1 MAVVPSRSISLGPG
15 PAKISASGDG
25 KLSVTDGKVSFSGDG
40 EDGSLT
46 IGQITAGF
54 KQKTFTIDSVSV
66 KVGEVEHKFADGST
80 EKLALKVSANV
91 VPLTFTLTGTRTITK
106 TIKLAP
112 EGKHSDKITMDP
124 VAEYKLETPEY
135 PIAGSPALPLL
146 PNPPYSFAAQDKVK
160 VDVSLDTKQGSDE
173 ATLTINVTVS
183 CSIRP
188 FSPKPPSPKPPS
200 PKPPVKDPK
209 DWPPIPPIYLIP
221 VIIAYINW
229 KGEPETLSIVGKTS
243 EIQMTEIKAG
253 LKELSDAES
262 DVSTAATSA
271 RSSEV
276 STEAE
281 LNEAT
286 ELETS
291 LSADAEAAETA
302 VTAAEGA
309 EEGAATAL
317 EAAAAAETGAEAAV
331 AEATAEVASATAAEV
346 AADASEAADWWT
358 IVGGIASGVAI
369 ATATAAVVAAGKKLS
384 EAKDTKARAGKN
396 KAKATADKGKAA
408 SEKAAAQTKLHGIK
422 AHKADTTK
430 RIQDLKGKIDAT
442 KAQEAKFKKSYT
454 SIKDAQ
460 RVLKHHAAQVG
471 IPVGSPPAR
480 PTTTSLYF

>member
-80 EKLALKVSANV
+80 EKLTLNVSANV
-91 VPLTFTLTGTRTITK
+91 VPLTFTVAGTRTITK
-106 TIKLAP
+106 TIK
-112 EGKHSDKITMDP
+112 HSESKDSDQITMDP
-124 VAEYKLETPEY
+124 VAEYKQEDAEY
-135 PIAGSPALPLL
+135 PIAGSPALPLDS
-146 PNPPYSFAAQDKVK
+146 PPYSFAAQVKVK
-160 VDVSLDTKQGSDE
+160 VDVSLKTKQGSDE
-173 ATLTINVTVS
+173 ATLTIKVTVS

-188 FSPKPPSPKPPS
+188 FTPKKPPKPDPDDHDHDHDKKIFLPPLII
-200 PKPPVKDPK
+200 PYIDP
-209 DWPPIPPIYLIP
+209 
-221 VIIAYINW
+221 
-229 KGEPETLSIVGKTS
+229 KGEPKTLSILGKTS

-253 LKELSDAES
+253 LKELSSAES
-262 DVSTAATSA
+262 DVSKAATSA
-271 RSSEV
+271 QSTEV

-317 EAAAAAETGAEAAV
+317 EAADAAV
-331 AEATAEVASATAAEV
+331 EATAEVVVEATAEVASATAAEV
-346 AADASEAADWWT
+346 AADVSEAADWWT
-358 IVGGIASGVAI
+358 IIGGIVSAAAI
-369 ATATAAVVAAGKKLS
+369 ATATALVVAAGKKLV
-384 EAKDTKARAGKN
+384 EANHKKAQAGKN

-408 SEKAAAQTKLHGIK
+408 SEKAAAQTKLDGIK

-430 RIQDLKGKIDAT
+430 RIQDLKGKIDTT
-442 KAQEAKFKKSYT
+442 KAQEAKLKKSYT

-460 RVLKHHAAQVG
+460 HVLKHHAEQLG
-471 IPVGSPPAR
+471 MPVGPPPAK
-480 PTTTSLYF
+480 PTPPSLYF